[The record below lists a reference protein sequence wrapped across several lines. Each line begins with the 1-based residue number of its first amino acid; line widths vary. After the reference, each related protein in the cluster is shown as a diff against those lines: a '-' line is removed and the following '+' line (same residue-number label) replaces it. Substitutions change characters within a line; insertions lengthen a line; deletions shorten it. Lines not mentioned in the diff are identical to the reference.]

1 MKWAYFKMFGLCLPE
16 ADAWGEAY
24 KIVAICDKA
33 KPLKDGDAKA
43 TDLSRFI

>member
-24 KIVAICDKA
+24 KIVCN
-33 KPLKDGDAKA
+33 L
-43 TDLSRFI
+43 R